1 MTEEI
6 KDIKKYIINKKHV
19 KFRTNAEEMEKLSIC
34 KSTEICG
41 IDKGALQNRKK
52 MRLCSLLEAEKPA
65 FIPGMNLV
73 FMRTTITSGCIVNTE
88 EGKELR
94 NLYYL
99 HEKGH
104 VCNISPDYSG
114 ILAEG
119 FRKLERRIAAARGAL
134 KVSDKDTADKYE
146 YADALEEIIGS
157 IYAFVEKYA
166 AALENDGRG
175 EKAESLRRSVRSG
188 AESFPEALQ
197 LLRLLHYLA
206 WLEGEYHIGLGRFDQ
221 YLYPYYRQDR
231 ELGRITEA
239 EALSCIEEFFLSCN
253 IDNDLYPGVQQGDN
267 GQSLMLGGADAE
279 GNDCFNELSEL
290 CLQASRELKLIDPKI
305 NLRVSSKTKTSQYE
319 EATRLT
325 KAGLGFPQY
334 SNDDVVIPALLRWG
348 YKPEDA
354 RNYTVAACWEFII
367 PGKGMDIPNIEA
379 VSFPKIVNRCVE
391 KYLAGTD
398 SMEQFCEM
406 FLGELKAEVD
416 SITKRVDAVFMF
428 PAPYLSMMMEGC
440 VENLRDICEGGVYNN
455 YGLHGTGIACAA
467 DSLYALEKYYYEDR
481 RISADQ
487 LVHAVQKDFF
497 GEENYLKLVR
507 EEMPHMGDGDSE
519 VDKYG
524 IWLLDAFAKEVEGRK
539 NKLGGIYRAGTGSA
553 MYYIRHAE
561 ELGASPDGR
570 RKGEYFPANF
580 SPGLSVKTKG
590 PLSVIKSFTA
600 PDLIKT
606 ANGGPLTLE
615 FHDSVFRGEDG
626 IKKVAAL
633 VQLFVKNGGHQ
644 LQLNAINAE
653 TLKDAQNNPENYRN
667 LIVRVWGWSAYFVE
681 LDKVYQ
687 DHLIRR
693 AEYTV

>member
-1 MTEEI
+1 MTEEM
-6 KDIKKYIINKKHV
+6 KEIKKYILNKRHT
-19 KFRTNAEEMEKLSIC
+19 KFRIHAVGPKTGDLWE
-34 KSTEICG
+34 
-41 IDKGALQNRKK
+41 GAALHRADRGTLLQRKK
-52 MRLCSLLEAEKPA
+52 DRLCSLLEQERAA
-65 FIPGMNLV
+65 FIPGMDIV
-73 FMRTTITSGCIVNTE
+73 FMRTVIADDRIVNTDE
-88 EGKELR
+88 EKELR

-104 VCNISPDYSG
+104 VCNITPDYSE
-114 ILAEG
+114 ILSEG
-119 FRKLERRIAAARGAL
+119 FQKLEKKIFTAKEAL
-134 KVSDKDTADKYE
+134 HDSDKDTTDQYE
-146 YADALEEIIGS
+146 YAEALEEIIKS

-166 AALENDGRG
+166 AALENGGRR
-175 EKAESLRRSVRSG
+175 EKAESLRRSVRFG
-188 AESFPEALQ
+188 AGSFCEALQ
-197 LLRLLHYLA
+197 LLRLMHYLA
-206 WLEGEYHIGLGRFDQ
+206 WAEGEYHIGLGRFDQ
-221 YLYPYYRQDR
+221 YLYPYFKNDL
-231 ELGRITEA
+231 ELGIITRDK
-239 EALSCIEEFFLSCN
+239 ALLYIEEFFLSCN

-267 GQSLMLGGADAE
+267 GQSLMLGGMDAE

-305 NLRVSSKTKTSQYE
+305 NLRVSRKTDISHYI

-325 KAGLGFPQY
+325 KEGLGFPQY
-334 SNDDVVIPALLRWG
+334 SNDDVVIPALIRWG
-348 YKPEDA
+348 YQPEDA
-354 RNYTVAACWEFII
+354 HDYTVAACWEFII

-391 KYLAGTD
+391 KYLKKND
-398 SMEQFCEM
+398 SMKAFCDW
-406 FLGELKAEVD
+406 FLKELKIEID
-416 SITKRVDAVFMF
+416 GITEKLEPVYMY
-428 PAPYLSMMMEGC
+428 PAPYLSMLMQGC
-440 VENLRDICEGGVYNN
+440 VEKLTDISEGGMYNN
-455 YGLHGTGIACAA
+455 YGLHGTGISCAV
-467 DSLYALEKYYYEDR
+467 DSLYALEKFYYEER
-481 RISADQ
+481 KISAEE
-487 LVHAVQKDFF
+487 LIHSVQKDYSDDSA
-497 GEENYLKLVR
+497 YLKLVR
-507 EEMPHMGDGDSE
+507 EEMPHMGDGNSE
-519 VDKYG
+519 VDRYA
-524 IWLLDAFAKEVEGRK
+524 IWLLDAFAKEVGGRK

-570 RKGEYFPANF
+570 RRGEYFPANY

-600 PDLIKT
+600 PDLRKT

-653 TLKDAQNNPENYRN
+653 TLKDAQRNPENYRN

>member
-1 MTEEI
+1 MTEEM
-6 KDIKKYIINKKHV
+6 KQIKKYILNKKHA
-19 KFRTNAEEMEKLSIC
+19 KFRKNKDWD
-34 KSTEICG
+34 KSGELTESQVNT
-41 IDKGALQNRKK
+41 ALGSHELLLRKK
-52 MRLCSLLEAEKPA
+52 NRLIWMLEQEQPA
-65 FIPGMNLV
+65 FIPGMDLV
-73 FMRTTITSGCIVNTE
+73 FMRTIVENSCIVNTNE
-88 EGKELR
+88 EKALR
-94 NLYYL
+94 NQYYL

-104 VCNISPDYSG
+104 VCNISPDYSEV
-114 ILAEG
+114 LAGG
-119 FRKLERRIAAARGAL
+119 FESIEKKIQKAKTEPGG
-134 KVSDKDTADKYE
+134 SDKEE
-146 YADALEEIIGS
+146 YADILSEIIRSIYSFTEKYAEALEE
-157 IYAFVEKYA
+157 
-166 AALENDGRG
+166 DGRKG
-175 EKAESLRRSVRSG
+175 KAVSLRRSVHTG

-221 YLYPYYRQDR
+221 YLYPYYKEDS
-231 ELGRITEA
+231 EKGRLTDEEA
-239 EALSCIEEFFLSCN
+239 FSCIEEFFLACN

-267 GQSLMLGGADAE
+267 GQSLMLGGVDKD
-279 GNDCFNELSEL
+279 GKDCFNELSEM
-290 CLQASRELKLIDPKI
+290 CLRASRELKLIDPKI
-305 NLRVSSKTKTSQYE
+305 NLRVNQDTGIKQYE

-334 SNDDVVIPALLRWG
+334 SNDDVVIPALTRWG
-348 YKPEDA
+348 YQLEDA

-391 KYLAGTD
+391 KYLKETD
-398 SMEQFCEM
+398 SFGAFKEKLLE
-406 FLGELKAEVD
+406 ELKAEVD
-416 SITKRVDAVFMF
+416 DITKRLEPIFMY
-428 PAPYLSMMMEGC
+428 PAPYLSMLMYGC
-440 VENLRDICEGGVYNN
+440 TEELKDISQGCVYNN
-455 YGLHGTGIACAA
+455 YGLHGTGISCAA
-467 DSLYALEKYYYEDR
+467 DSLYALEMYYFTEKKITAEELIGAVRDDFPED
-481 RISADQ
+481 
-487 LVHAVQKDFF
+487 LP
-497 GEENYLKLVR
+497 YLKLVR
-507 EEMPHMGDGDSE
+507 DEMPHMGDGNPA

-524 IWLLDAFAKEVEGRK
+524 VWLLDAFAEEVDGRK
-539 NKLGGIYRAGTGSA
+539 NERGGIYRAGTGSA

-600 PDLIKT
+600 PNLERV

-615 FHDSVFRGEDG
+615 FHDSVFRGEEG
-626 IKKVAAL
+626 IQKVASL
-633 VQLFVKNGGHQ
+633 VQMFIKNKGHQ

-653 TLKDAQNNPENYRN
+653 TLKDAQRHPENYRN